1 MKPGETR
8 HYGIIEAGGLTGN
21 LFYNPDAGSY
31 IVTVYY
37 NYKQLLVNVF
47 GNGVDA
53 EDYLLDM
60 LEFPEWTILKY
71 A

>member
-1 MKPGETR
+1 MKLGEIR
-8 HYGIIEAGGLTGN
+8 HFDILEAGGITGN
-21 LFYNPDAGSY
+21 LFYSPDANSY
-31 IVTVYY
+31 IVTIYH
-37 NYKQLLVNVF
+37 NYKMLDHKVF
-47 GNGVDA
+47 GNGVSA